1 MWNPRVI
8 TTDALQLF
16 LQRGGQIEYRPVHTP
31 KGYNWELW
39 GVHVDGSSEPV
50 VSSKTGETRMFK
62 SADAVLAFHLRIYP
76 DQGGVFIPAP
86 KSDKPGLPSTDH
98 E

>member
-16 LQRGGQIEYRPVHTP
+16 LQRGGKIEYRPIHTP

-39 GVHVDGSSEPV
+39 GVHPHGNAEPV

-62 SADAVLAFHLRIYP
+62 SADAVMAFHLRLYP
-76 DQGGVFIPAP
+76 DHDGVWIPAP
-86 KSDKPGLPSTDH
+86 KGGRSGKTSED
-98 E
+98 EE